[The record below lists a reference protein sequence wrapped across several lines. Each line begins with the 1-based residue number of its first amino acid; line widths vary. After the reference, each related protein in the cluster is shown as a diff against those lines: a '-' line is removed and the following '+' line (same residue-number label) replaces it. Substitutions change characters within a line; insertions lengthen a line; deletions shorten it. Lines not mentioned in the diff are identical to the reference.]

1 MAKIIAL
8 SGDVGWEINAKDIR
22 ADLKS
27 ANGGDVEFHIN
38 SPGGFVSEG
47 IEIFNIIRAY
57 EGHTTGVITG
67 VAASMASYFILACNK
82 VVAYDNAIY
91 MIHNPWSFAIGDYND
106 MQKAF
111 DMLKGMAGLLAKAYA
126 NKADTALSKIKSLM
140 DDETFFFGDEMLT
153 AGFVDEMLD
162 GSADDGGDDKA
173 SAVITAKASMET
185 CLNRMRASDAANSEL
200 EKAVAYFDGMS
211 ALIETPKKPT
221 TPAATVAAAD
231 DNTPAGAGINKQEV
245 KHMSLE
251 VLLADPA
258 NASAKAEFDNV
269 IGKARTEGKTAAKD
283 EMKDVIAR
291 VSPTLTSADYG
302 ADVKDA
308 GIKAITGEGHIS
320 TYETLVVIADR
331 DIEKAKAVA
340 AAKAKAEGGDG
351 NGGAETPPQTAGA
364 DADAQADIDKKK
376 ADVLAQGGF

>member
-67 VAASMASYFILACNK
+67 VAASMASYFILACDK

-91 MIHNPWSFAIGDYND
+91 MIHNPWTFAIGDYND

-126 NKADTALSKIKSLM
+126 NKADEAISKIKSLM
-140 DDETFFFGDEMLT
+140 DDETFFFGDEIKT
-153 AGFVDEMLD
+153 AGFADEMLD
-162 GSADDGGDDKA
+162 GSADDGDADGRA
-173 SAVITAKASMET
+173 SAIITAKASMET

-211 ALIETPKKPT
+211 ALIETPKKPDI
-221 TPAATVAAAD
+221 TPAASGGD
-231 DNTPAGAGINKQEV
+231 DITPAGAGIEKQED
-245 KHMSLE
+245 KHMTLAE
-251 VLLADPA
+251 LLAA
-258 NASAKAEFDNV
+258 NPSAQVEYDDA
-269 IGKARTEGKTAAKD
+269 IGKARTEGATGAKD
-283 EMKDVIAR
+283 EMKAVITR
-291 VSPTLTSADYG
+291 VSPQLTSAAYD

-320 TYETLVVIADR
+320 TFETLVVIADR
-331 DIEKAKAVA
+331 DIEKAKAEA
-340 AAKAKAEGGDG
+340 AAASAAEGGDG
-351 NGGAETPPQTAGA
+351 NGGEETPGQAAGQGA
-364 DADAQADIDKKK
+364 DDATAYAEKQARLKGKG
-376 ADVLAQGGF
+376 V